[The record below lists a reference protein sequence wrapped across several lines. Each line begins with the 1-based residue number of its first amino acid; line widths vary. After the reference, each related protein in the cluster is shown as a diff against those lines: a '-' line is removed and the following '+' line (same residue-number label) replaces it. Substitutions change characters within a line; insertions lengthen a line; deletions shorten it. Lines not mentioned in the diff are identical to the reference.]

1 MITMSD
7 VISHLESVGVLNKR
21 IPANPDAGDSDYD
34 SKEYDP
40 PYYVNTKNIVDY
52 LFDCLA
58 IHTENDSET
67 AKFFLDILSRDSRDE
82 CIRCLSYVA
91 CAKDMPEEH
100 KIYRSEH
107 ENN

>member
-7 VISHLESVGVLNKR
+7 VISHLESVGVRVNKR

-34 SKEYDP
+34 SKGYDP

-52 LFDCLA
+52 LFDC
-58 IHTENDSET
+58 NDSET

-100 KIYRSEH
+100 KIYRSKH
-107 ENN
+107 ANN